1 MNTITIDISE
11 LLMRYIIPYIL
22 MCVGWYYY
30 ISTDYERT
38 YYRAM
43 YICWACTLGLLSMIL
58 YIAVYAILSQIHINI
73 TL

>member
-11 LLMRYIIPYIL
+11 LLIHYLIPYIL

-30 ISTDYERT
+30 ISTDHERT
-38 YYRAM
+38 YYKSIYM
-43 YICWACTLGLLSMIL
+43 CWASILALFSMTLYLAI
-58 YIAVYAILSQIHINI
+58 IALFSQIHINI

>member
-30 ISTDYERT
+30 ISTDYERM

-43 YICWACTLGLLSMIL
+43 YICWACTLALLSMIL
-58 YIAVYAILSQIHINI
+58 YIAVYALLSQIHIDI

>member
-38 YYRAM
+38 YYKSI
-43 YICWACTLGLLSMIL
+43 YIGWASILAFFSTL
-58 YIAVYAILSQIHINI
+58 VYCAIDSLMSSIHISI

>member
-30 ISTDYERT
+30 ISTDHERT
-38 YYRAM
+38 YYRPM
-43 YICWACTLGLLSMIL
+43 YICWACTLALLSMIL
-58 YIAVYAILSQIHINI
+58 YIAVYALLSQIHIDI

>member
-22 MCVGWYYY
+22 MCVGWYYI

-43 YICWACTLGLLSMIL
+43 YVCWAFILGLLSMTL
-58 YIAVYAILSQIHINI
+58 YLAIIALFSSIHINI